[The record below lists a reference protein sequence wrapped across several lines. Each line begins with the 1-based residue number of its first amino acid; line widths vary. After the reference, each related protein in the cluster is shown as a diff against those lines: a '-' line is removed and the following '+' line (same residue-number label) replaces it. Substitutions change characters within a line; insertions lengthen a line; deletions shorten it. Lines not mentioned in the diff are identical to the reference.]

1 MHNCSF
7 VFENLRL
14 GLSEF
19 ETLGD
24 SWPPWGKWCFLHPG
38 CVVFLASC
46 YKRNVIGTERACV
59 CVLHA
64 LFRNHSQKT
73 PMRFILSSPPRAC
86 LASLTCPS
94 CSPLSSGPLQPELS
108 PPWAHGACADYTGL
122 LVLAQNAVA
131 CLPAIKTFP
140 LLLCVTS
147 CSFLGQRGA
156 FPSIAPVTT
165 EKFLKLLYRALFTF
179 CVMHRAKSLSD
190 VSCDNTNEERRRQL
204 KHLEHFCLLV

>member
-1 MHNCSF
+1 MWSF
-7 VFENLRL
+7 SLPATRETSL
-14 GLSEF
+14 GLSVHV
-19 ETLGD
+19 
-24 SWPPWGKWCFLHPG
+24 S
-38 CVVFLASC
+38 
-46 YKRNVIGTERACV
+46 
-59 CVLHA
+59 VLHA

-73 PMRFILSSPPRAC
+73 PVRFILSPPPPHAC

-140 LLLCVTS
+140 LLLCATS
-147 CSFLGQRGA
+147 CSFLGQGGA
-156 FPSIAPVTT
+156 FPSIAPVTK

>member
-1 MHNCSF
+1 MNSRPWETPDRLEESGVFCIPDVWSF
-7 VFENLRL
+7 SLPATRETSLGSSVHVSVFFTLCL
-14 GLSEF
+14 GITARKHPCVSFFL
-19 ETLGD
+19 L
-24 SWPPWGKWCFLHPG
+24 PPPH
-38 CVVFLASC
+38 
-46 YKRNVIGTERACV
+46 AC
-59 CVLHA
+59 
-64 LFRNHSQKT
+64 
-73 PMRFILSSPPRAC
+73 
-86 LASLTCPS
+86 LTCPS

-140 LLLCVTS
+140 LLLCATS
-147 CSFLGQRGA
+147 CSFLGQGGA

-165 EKFLKLLYRALFTF
+165 EKFLKLLYRALFIF

-204 KHLEHFCLLV
+204 KHLKHFCLLV